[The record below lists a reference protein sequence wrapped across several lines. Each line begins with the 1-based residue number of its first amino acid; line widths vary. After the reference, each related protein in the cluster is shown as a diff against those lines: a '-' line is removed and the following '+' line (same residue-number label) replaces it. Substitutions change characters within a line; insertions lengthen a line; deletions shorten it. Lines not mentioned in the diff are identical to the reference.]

1 MGMRLMHVTVGGDDL
16 PAVMADNTVYD
27 ARGWCSAWSGSEFSS
42 ARLTALR
49 EAVST
54 FPVIDGYDRIGPC
67 VKTPGQIL
75 AVGLNYRD
83 HAQESNM
90 KVPSE
95 PVVFTKSVHSLSGPN
110 DDIILPSGARKLD
123 WEVEVGL
130 VIGELVYQASIE
142 AAGKAIA
149 GYFLANDVSER
160 EWQLEREGQWSKGKS
175 APSFCPIG
183 PWVVPALDLPHSH
196 DLRVTL
202 SVNGTTRQDARTS
215 SMIFDYAQ
223 IVSRL
228 SSYMELH
235 PGDIIL
241 TGTPDG
247 VGLATDEYLRAGDR
261 IVLSADGLGEQRAL
275 VVDQIR

>member
-1 MGMRLMHVTVGGDDL
+1 MRLLHVTVGGDDL
-16 PAVMADNTVYD
+16 PAVMVRDTLYD
-27 ARGWCSAWSGSEFSS
+27 ARGWCTAWTGAEFSA
-42 ARLTALR
+42 ARMSALR
-49 EAVST
+49 EAISM

-67 VKTPGQIL
+67 VKQPGQIL

-83 HAQESNM
+83 HAQESSM

-95 PVVFTKSVHSLSGPN
+95 PVCFSKSVHSLSGPN
-110 DDIILPSGARKLD
+110 DDIIMPIGASKLD

-130 VIGELVYQASIE
+130 VIGELTYQASIDE
-142 AAGKAIA
+142 AEEAIG

-160 EWQLEREGQWSKGKS
+160 VWQLEREGQWSKGKS

-183 PWVVPALDLPHSH
+183 PWVVPASELPDARDLH
-196 DLRVTL
+196 LTL
-202 SVNGTTRQDARTS
+202 SVNGTVRQDARTS

-228 SSYMELH
+228 SEYMELH

-247 VGLATDEYLRAGDR
+247 VGLATGEYLAAGDH
-261 IVLSADGLGEQRAL
+261 VTLAADGLGEQRAI
-275 VVDQIR
+275 VVEQVR